1 MEEGRKGE
9 KEERVRGEGR
19 DDDENRGDREGGER
33 KRKERGKK
41 KEGKRKERE
50 ENTCWKEPS
59 KAELDLSIKAF
70 KLDKSVV
77 LGERRDLSEMREMK
91 EKKRSREEMAQLDL
105 LEFQILRSSVKQVI
119 ETRTWMIA
127 LI

>member
-1 MEEGRKGE
+1 M
-9 KEERVRGEGR
+9 
-19 DDDENRGDREGGER
+19 
-33 KRKERGKK
+33 
-41 KEGKRKERE
+41 
-50 ENTCWKEPS
+50 
-59 KAELDLSIKAF
+59 
-70 KLDKSVV
+70 V